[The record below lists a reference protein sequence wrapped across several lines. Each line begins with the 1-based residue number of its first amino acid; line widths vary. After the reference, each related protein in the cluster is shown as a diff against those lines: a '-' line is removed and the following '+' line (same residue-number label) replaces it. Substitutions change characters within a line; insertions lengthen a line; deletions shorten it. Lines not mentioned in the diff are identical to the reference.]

1 MRSHRRSA
9 CPLHWLTPRQSTD
22 EDEGGS
28 VRGEASSLGVARSG
42 IFRQA
47 SQSVSTTQQVPAW
60 ACGMPVDRFAAAVAR
75 GPDGERGCRHA
86 RLCRVQSCPRQAPL
100 AGNLHGGRPSDLHV
114 DIAVA
119 AYFILTAENI
129 CRRNDQYTC

>member
-1 MRSHRRSA
+1 M
-9 CPLHWLTPRQSTD
+9 
-22 EDEGGS
+22 
-28 VRGEASSLGVARSG
+28 RGEASSLGVARSG

-60 ACGMPVDRFAAAVAR
+60 ACGMPVDRFAAAVAGGTDEPGLGVCCEVAR